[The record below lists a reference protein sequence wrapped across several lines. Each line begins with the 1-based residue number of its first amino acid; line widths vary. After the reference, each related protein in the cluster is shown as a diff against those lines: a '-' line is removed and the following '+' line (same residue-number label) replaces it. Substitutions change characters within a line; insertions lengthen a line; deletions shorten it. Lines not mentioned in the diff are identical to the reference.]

1 MALTRSEAEEFL
13 AGVHVAVLAVD
24 DPGRGPLATPVWY
37 RYSPGGM
44 VELTVASSSRKRALL
59 EQAGR
64 AALCVQIESW
74 PYRYVS
80 VEGPVEI
87 VDPRPDDTVELMA
100 VRYLGPEQ
108 GRRYAEGTT
117 WPGVLV
123 RLTPQRWRSADF
135 SSDPQEE
142 AATGRR

>member
-1 MALTRSEAEEFL
+1 MAMSQGDAEEFL

-24 DPGRGPLATPVWY
+24 DPGRGPLATPIWY
-37 RYSPGGM
+37 RYTGEGI
-44 VELTVASSSRKRALL
+44 VEFTVASSSRKRALL

-64 AALCVQIESW
+64 AGLCVQTETW

-80 VEGPVEI
+80 VEGPVAI

-100 VRYLGPEQ
+100 VRYLGPEA

-123 RLTPQRWRSADF
+123 RLTPERWRSADF

-142 AATGRR
+142 AAAGRR